1 MELAPR
7 LVLYCFVFCLLICSS
22 QEKRFEPTWQ
32 SLDTHVA
39 PAWYDEAKLGI
50 FMHWGLYSV
59 PSFGTAW
66 FWERWKSKNIFYL
79 LFFFHIRQQSPEV
92 FCKKRCSF
100 TKFTGKRQCQS
111 LFLIKLGE
119 ACNLLKKRLWHRFFL

>member
-66 FWERWKSKNIFYL
+66 FWERWKSKYIFYL
-79 LFFFHIRQQSPEV
+79 LFFFILDSSHQ
-92 FCKKRCSF
+92 RCSVRKGVLSQNSQENASARVSF
-100 TKFTGKRQCQS
+100 
-111 LFLIKLGE
+111 
-119 ACNLLKKRLWHRFFL
+119 

>member
-1 MELAPR
+1 MEQVPR
-7 LVLYCFVFCLLICSS
+7 LFLCCLVFCLLICISLG
-22 QEKRFEPTWQ
+22 KRFEPTWE

-66 FWERWKSKNIFYL
+66 FWERWKSTHFFILFVFIFWAEL
-79 LFFFHIRQQSPEV
+79 TV
-92 FCKKRCSF
+92 
-100 TKFTGKRQCQS
+100 
-111 LFLIKLGE
+111 
-119 ACNLLKKRLWHRFFL
+119 